1 MHSFFFFFFTFSI
14 HLIIPISILCIFM
27 RLFSVNIFENRTY
40 PLLVSVIGS
49 IERKPNVRWDVR
61 DVSSQRR
68 RLQMSNNY
76 VYLFIWQARCQDD
89 SILSLGD
96 LITET
101 KTSIYL
107 KSADLHSMDTPPKG
121 DEFYTLRKVSL
132 FTYFREKTIPPRN
145 EKGLQNLA
153 NKIIASSLPLSNF
166 FTYVIL
172 FKE

>member
-1 MHSFFFFFFTFSI
+1 
-14 HLIIPISILCIFM
+14 
-27 RLFSVNIFENRTY
+27 
-40 PLLVSVIGS
+40 
-49 IERKPNVRWDVR
+49 
-61 DVSSQRR
+61 
-68 RLQMSNNY
+68 MSNNY

-121 DEFYTLRKVSL
+121 DEFYTIRKVSL

-145 EKGLQNLA
+145 EKGPQNLA
-153 NKIIASSLPLSNF
+153 NKIIASSLPLLNF
-166 FTYVIL
+166 FTYMIL

>member
-1 MHSFFFFFFTFSI
+1 
-14 HLIIPISILCIFM
+14 
-27 RLFSVNIFENRTY
+27 
-40 PLLVSVIGS
+40 
-49 IERKPNVRWDVR
+49 
-61 DVSSQRR
+61 
-68 RLQMSNNY
+68 MSNNY

-132 FTYFREKTIPPRN
+132 FTYFREKTIPSRN
-145 EKGLQNLA
+145 EKGPQNLA
-153 NKIIASSLPLSNF
+153 NKLIASSSPLSNF
-166 FTYVIL
+166 FTYMIL

>member
-1 MHSFFFFFFTFSI
+1 
-14 HLIIPISILCIFM
+14 
-27 RLFSVNIFENRTY
+27 
-40 PLLVSVIGS
+40 
-49 IERKPNVRWDVR
+49 
-61 DVSSQRR
+61 
-68 RLQMSNNY
+68 MSNNY

-132 FTYFREKTIPPRN
+132 FTYFREKTISPRN
-145 EKGLQNLA
+145 EKGPQNLA

-166 FTYVIL
+166 FTYMIL